1 MPLLSVPF
9 DLPGF
14 RVEHLAYTDEDL
26 VITAHATQATS
37 ICPDC
42 GQHSA
47 RVHSHY
53 RRVARDLPLVGRLVR
68 LQLNVRRFRC
78 SNEACPRRIFAERL
92 PGLLPVQARR
102 TVRLTAKLSR
112 IGFGL
117 GGEAGGRLASGF
129 EMTTSPDTLLR
140 LMRKH
145 QPEPAPL
152 PRVVG
157 VDDWAFRKGSV
168 YGTILVDLERH
179 QTIDLLPDRS
189 AETLAQWL
197 RDRPGIE
204 IISRDRSTEYARGAA
219 EGAPQARQ
227 VADRWHLLHNLKQAV
242 ERMLLRRYA
251 RLRQLPTLPEAVH
264 VGAHGCI
271 RGAFPRTR
279 GEQIA
284 SLESRQQRIARYEQV
299 RSCEAEG
306 MNIRQIARH
315 LQISHNTV
323 RKYVGQE
330 CFPERAQRP
339 PAKSILDPYRTYL
352 EGRLREGCE
361 NALQLWREIQAKG
374 FPGTNRQVSKW
385 MQPRRTRPAPSGRK
399 QHPFSDVQVTPG
411 VIPEQRASSS
421 VESGNIELPSYKQLA
436 WLLMKAPDQFS
447 AGEAELVQHI
457 RQDPEIDQ
465 GYDLAQQF
473 LALVHER
480 DLQALDPW
488 LERCAASRILILQN
502 FATRL
507 KLDYDAVQAALETS
521 WSNGQTE
528 GQVNRLKLIKRP
540 MYGRAKFDLLR
551 QRVLHAA

>member
-14 RVEHLAYTDEDL
+14 RIDHLAYNDVDL
-26 VITAHATQATS
+26 VITAHSTRATS

-42 GQHSA
+42 GQHTA

-53 RRVARDLPLVGRLVR
+53 QRAPRDLPLVGRLVR

-92 PGLLPVQARR
+92 PGLLSAQARR
-102 TVRLTAKLSR
+102 TVRLTAKLTR

-129 EMTTSPDTLLR
+129 EIATSPDTLLR
-140 LMRKH
+140 LMRRH
-145 QPEPAPL
+145 LPEPAP
-152 PRVVG
+152 PARVVG

-179 QTIDLLPDRS
+179 QTIDLLPDRT
-189 AETLAQWL
+189 AETLARWL
-197 RDRPGIE
+197 RDRPEIE
-204 IISRDRSTEYARGAA
+204 ILSRDRSTEYARGAS

-242 ERMLLRRYA
+242 ERLLLRRYA
-251 RLRQLPTLPEAVH
+251 RLRKLPALPEAAH
-264 VGAHGCI
+264 VGTHGCI

-284 SLESRQQRIARYEQV
+284 SLASRQQRIALFEQV
-299 RSCEAEG
+299 RCCAAEG

-323 RKYVGQE
+323 RKYVEQDD
-330 CFPERAQRP
+330 FPERARRP
-339 PAKSILDPYRTYL
+339 SAKSILDPYRCYL

-361 NALQLWREIQAKG
+361 NALQLWREIQAQG
-374 FPGTNRQVSKW
+374 FLGTNRQVSKW
-385 MQPRRTRPAPSGRK
+385 MQQRRTRPAPTGRK
-399 QHPFSDVQVTPG
+399 QHPLSDIPVTAGVTP
-411 VIPEQRASSS
+411 EQKAAFGA
-421 VESGNIELPSYKQLA
+421 ESGGLELPSYKQLS
-436 WLLMKAPDQFS
+436 WLLMKDPDQFS
-447 AGEAELVQHI
+447 AGEANLVRHI

-473 LALVHER
+473 LALVRER

-488 LERCAASRILILQN
+488 MERCAASGILILQN
-502 FATRL
+502 FVARL
-507 KLDYDAVQAALETS
+507 KLDYSAVRAALETT

-528 GQVNRLKLIKRP
+528 GQVNRLKLIKRQ